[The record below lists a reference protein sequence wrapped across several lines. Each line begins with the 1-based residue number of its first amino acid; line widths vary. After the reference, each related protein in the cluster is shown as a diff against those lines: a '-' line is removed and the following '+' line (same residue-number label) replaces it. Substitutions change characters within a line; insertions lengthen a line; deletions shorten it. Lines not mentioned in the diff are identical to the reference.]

1 MNVSLRIMSLSMTE
15 RFSNSQADPN
25 SNIALGQI
33 SNALFAL
40 VQFTRRPML
49 SKHGMI
55 LEQYETEIATNFKG
69 IFWTALH
76 KVHGR
81 QSMATE

>member
-25 SNIALGQI
+25 SNTGQI
-33 SNALFAL
+33 SNTFAL
-40 VQFTRRPML
+40 VQFTRRPIL

-55 LEQYETEIATNFKG
+55 LEQYKTEIATNFKG

-81 QSMATE
+81 QSVATE